1 MKMTDVRR
9 DKMGNQL
16 PFCFLFI
23 VQYLKEV
30 WVCSTQPV
38 GEERERERERERD
51 ETIG

>member
-1 MKMTDVRR
+1 MTDVRR

-23 VQYLKEV
+23 AQYLKEV
-30 WVCSTQPV
+30 WVCSNQPV
-38 GEERERERERERD
+38 GDEERERERGRERE